1 MDKKKRSDFI
11 LNKTKIMSAL
21 KELML
26 RTGRKP
32 TMDEIAMESGVNKRT
47 VKRHM
52 QNYRD
57 ENYMKDFQVLTDEI
71 IIALYQKAKEG
82 RAAEVKLW
90 LQLVEKWKE
99 TQGIEH
105 SGNVEF
111 DEKIQFV
118 LFSEKEELQ
127 AEELHAETRF
137 N

>member
-127 AEELHAETRF
+127 AEELHAKEQSS
-137 N
+137 